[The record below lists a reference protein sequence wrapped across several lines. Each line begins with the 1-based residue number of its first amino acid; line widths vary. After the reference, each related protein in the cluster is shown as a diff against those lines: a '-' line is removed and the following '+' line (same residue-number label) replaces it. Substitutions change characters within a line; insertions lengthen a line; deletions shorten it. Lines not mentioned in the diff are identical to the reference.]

1 MHNNNIQLI
10 HGSRQSC
17 HLFAGNAWQCRL
29 KAALCPSLSL
39 SLFLLQQ
46 CKSERASSAA
56 SERGKLDKHSQIP
69 CIGCDCVC
77 VCACLCLRTGCV
89 FVTAIVHTWKTISNC
104 DFEYCRLTNLCLNNC
119 LFRIKVTHTKQLTKI
134 KNRCAGTHTHTH
146 AHTWTLMTRQGK
158 QKRAREAYAGVRSLG
173 TSIKRKQQ
181 QTAQH
186 THTYTPALLA
196 WTVAKEW
203 QSWDRIAFV
212 DAKHTYIY
220 TYVCVCVFDLQLSL
234 MYRVMCFKDIE
245 LRADSTDCTIFN

>member
-1 MHNNNIQLI
+1 MIHWKKEVVNIEQFLVCI
-10 HGSRQSC
+10 IIIFSLYIGVDTVAVYLQA
-17 HLFAGNAWQCRL
+17 LQCRL

-46 CKSERASSAA
+46 CKSERASSVA

-69 CIGCDCVC
+69 CNGCDC

-146 AHTWTLMTRQGK
+146 AR
-158 QKRAREAYAGVRSLG
+158 
-173 TSIKRKQQ
+173 
-181 QTAQH
+181 
-186 THTYTPALLA
+186 THGH
-196 WTVAKEW
+196 
-203 QSWDRIAFV
+203 S
-212 DAKHTYIY
+212 
-220 TYVCVCVFDLQLSL
+220 
-234 MYRVMCFKDIE
+234 
-245 LRADSTDCTIFN
+245 